1 MTHGSWIH
9 PYICLFG
16 LNSFVCLSIICRN
29 EMSLFVPNMV
39 SEILQLW
46 RTWQW
51 KIMRIN
57 GGSFESH
64 LVFILLKG
72 TTSIDHHRALY
83 PTTSNH
89 HHQLIIDHHG
99 AQPLA
104 PTTISTTKHYHQ
116 PPLSPPTKTNKE
128 HHRKCEKAAILVGY
142 LKCEWRR
149 IFSAVWSIKK
159 PPVTRT
165 VRFMSRSLFGVKYSN
180 IHVLGL
186 PTCACEQLCLH

>member
-9 PYICLFG
+9 PDICLFG
-16 LNSFVCLSIICRN
+16 LNPFVCLSIICRN

-72 TTSIDHHRALY
+72 TTSIDHHRALS

-89 HHQLIIDHHG
+89 HHQPIIDHHG

-104 PTTISTTKHYHQ
+104 PTTITTRNHYPQ
-116 PPLSPPTKTNKE
+116 PPLSPSAKTTIE
-128 HHRKCEKAAILVGY
+128 HHRKCKKAPDRLSEMWMAQD
-142 LKCEWRR
+142 
-149 IFSAVWSIKK
+149 IFCCLINKKATLDKNCQIHESKFIWSEI
-159 PPVTRT
+159 
-165 VRFMSRSLFGVKYSN
+165 FKYSCPRASN
-180 IHVLGL
+180 LCVWATL
-186 PTCACEQLCLH
+186 PSLT